1 MLMLSEQ
8 AIIAA
13 LEAGKPISGQF
24 AEGAFHLEVREY
36 VPYVA
41 TAVHAGHRTRASL
54 KGLFAISD
62 AERLQEEDPF
72 TDGMIESL
80 PITLIARD
88 SRYEYDLNR
97 APELAIYKEAWGKQV
112 WSQAL
117 PNADIDVSLSKHAAY
132 YRVLSAL
139 LTTLERKFGAC
150 LLFDVHSYNY
160 QIRSYPY
167 APTFN
172 IGTAQLDTLR
182 FRAVLDELKK
192 QLGLKKLAGQL
203 VDCAENTVFQGH
215 GYQAQYITSHFDN
228 TLVVPLEVKKVFMD
242 ENSGEL
248 FPVVFE
254 KLQRNMH
261 VALSKTAKTFAK
273 NHCYKP
279 LRKAKS
285 TSQLDPALINVDSA
299 LYRIARNLETLHY
312 VNPSNIAQEKRRFFS
327 KRHYQP
333 AFKYRPLKIDPYE
346 FKEQLYRLP
355 VGKIQDPIVKDLYRK
370 VIDSYAT
377 KIELITQIGREAFL
391 YNSLRYYGEPDYNDI
406 NNATFLLHARETE
419 TLPKKDITAEQ
430 ALVRF
435 NQAIEAMGL
444 PCKVAISSKLVA
456 KAMVDNSKRLL
467 LVNSSAMLS
476 ELDIN
481 ALIEHEIGVHLL
493 TTLNADAQQLKVLHL
508 GLPGNTYTQ
517 EGLAI
522 YREYQSG
529 QINLTRLKV
538 LALRVIA
545 VNMLLKGDK
554 FYQVYEFLADSG
566 VLNVNEAFAL
576 TTRIFRGGGFT
587 KDHLYLKGFKD
598 IVQLAN
604 TRSLDNLY
612 LGKTG
617 IAHLDAL
624 DALVEQGIFTRPK
637 YLPDTSRD
645 PEPDAILSYLIS
657 SIK

>member
-1 MLMLSEQ
+1 ME
-8 AIIAA
+8 
-13 LEAGKPISGQF
+13 K
-24 AEGAFHLEVREY
+24 
-36 VPYVA
+36 
-41 TAVHAGHRTRASL
+41 
-54 KGLFAISD
+54 
-62 AERLQEEDPF
+62 
-72 TDGMIESL
+72 
-80 PITLIARD
+80 
-88 SRYEYDLNR
+88 
-97 APELAIYKEAWGKQV
+97 
-112 WSQAL
+112 
-117 PNADIDVSLSKHAAY
+117 SK
-132 YRVLSAL
+132 
-139 LTTLERKFGAC
+139 
-150 LLFDVHSYNY
+150 
-160 QIRSYPY
+160 
-167 APTFN
+167 
-172 IGTAQLDTLR
+172 
-182 FRAVLDELKK
+182 
-192 QLGLKKLAGQL
+192 
-203 VDCAENTVFQGH
+203 
-215 GYQAQYITSHFDN
+215 
-228 TLVVPLEVKKVFMD
+228 
-242 ENSGEL
+242 
-248 FPVVFE
+248 
-254 KLQRNMH
+254 
-261 VALSKTAKTFAK
+261 
-273 NHCYKP
+273 
-279 LRKAKS
+279 
-285 TSQLDPALINVDSA
+285 
-299 LYRIARNLETLHY
+299 
-312 VNPSNIAQEKRRFFS
+312 
-327 KRHYQP
+327 
-333 AFKYRPLKIDPYE
+333 
-346 FKEQLYRLP
+346 
-355 VGKIQDPIVKDLYRK
+355 DPIVKDLYRK

-435 NQAIEAMGL
+435 NQAIETMGL

-645 PEPDAILSYLIS
+645 PKPDAILSYLIS